1 MQLQVNGDFKKPN
14 HLTKDYYYFSIGRNL
29 HARQRMLSNKISAP
43 LPINLP
49 SLRSETGTESPPA
62 VAQTTVAH
70 NWGSPNPAV
79 SPETSQ
85 PDVVV
90 SRAWAVPSSSTD
102 AVSDQLDFP
111 TAAEAIKNSK
121 YFLCVRTF
129 FSNSLFFF
137 YDSRRK
143 AYCK

>member
-1 MQLQVNGDFKKPN
+1 
-14 HLTKDYYYFSIGRNL
+14 
-29 HARQRMLSNKISAP
+29 MLSNKISAP

-62 VAQTTVAH
+62 VVPTTVAH

-90 SRAWAVPSSSTD
+90 SRAWAVPSSNTD

-111 TAAEAIKNSK
+111 TAAEAVKNSK
-121 YFLCVRTF
+121 LFFMRSDI
-129 FSNSLFFF
+129 FSNSLFLF

-143 AYCK
+143 TYCKYFIIRFKQAYFTDLLFRKI